1 MNGQRRKIALFGG
14 TFAPPHLGHIHA
26 VRTLLEC
33 TEIEEVIVMPAF
45 MPPHKIKAKGDT
57 PKLRLEMCKSAFS
70 GIRGVTVSDYE
81 IERGGVSYTVH
92 TLEHLKAE
100 LDAEIYLLCGSDMFL
115 TRDTWFNAERI
126 FELAHI
132 VCIPRDSQSEDE
144 LRAKKSEYEKK
155 FSADIKL
162 IGSDPFEV
170 SSTEIRRMIADGENL
185 TGVLSDG
192 VIQIVGRER
201 LYSGGLCAELVLTE
215 DDIEKLKEAVK
226 PYLTEKRYMHTLAVA
241 EEVES
246 LGKYFMPDK
255 ILKLKAAALLHDITK
270 KDGEKKQL
278 QYCEEFGIIL
288 GNSEKYSVKT
298 VHAKTAAALAERVFH
313 EYADSEIISG
323 VRNHTTGCYGMPVF
337 DAIVY
342 LADYIEKTRD
352 FPDCIALRNYFYS
365 RINSAT
371 DKYRVLVDTMIYS
384 FDLTINNLLE
394 YSSMIN
400 EDTVGARN
408 YYIAER
414 QRINMD

>member
-14 TFAPPHLGHIHA
+14 TFAPPHLGHVHA
-26 VRTLLEC
+26 VRTLLDC
-33 TEIEEVIVMPAF
+33 TEIEEVIVMPTF
-45 MPPHKIKAKGDT
+45 MPPHKIKVKGDT
-57 PKLRLEMCKSAFS
+57 PELRLEMCESAFG

-92 TLEHLKAE
+92 TLEHLTAE

-115 TRDTWFNAERI
+115 TLDKWFNAERI

-132 VCIPRDSQSEDE
+132 VCIPRDSQRGDE
-144 LRAKKSEYEKK
+144 LRTKKAEYEEK
-155 FSADIKL
+155 FSADIEL

-170 SSTEIRRMIADGENL
+170 SSTEIRRMITDGEEL
-185 TGVLSDG
+185 TDVLPDG
-192 VIQIVGRER
+192 VIRIIEREN
-201 LYSGGLCAELVLTE
+201 LYSGELCGELLLTE
-215 DDIEKLKEAVK
+215 DDIAKLKEAVK
-226 PYLTEKRYMHTLAVA
+226 PYLTEKRYLHTLAVA

-246 LGKYFMPDK
+246 IGKYFMPDK

-288 GNSEKYSVKT
+288 RNSEKYSVKT
-298 VHAKTAAALAERVFH
+298 VHAKTAAALAERVFR
-313 EYADSEIISG
+313 EYTDSEIISG
-323 VRNHTTGCYGMPVF
+323 VRNHTTGCYAMPVF

-352 FPDCIALRNYFYS
+352 FPDCIALRNYFYG
-365 RINSAT
+365 RIDSEV
-371 DKYRVLVDTMIYS
+371 DKYRVLVDTMIHS
-384 FDLTINNLLE
+384 FDLTVNNLLKD
-394 YSSMIN
+394 SSMIN

-414 QRINMD
+414 LRIKMD